1 MQPKNTQNLLLSIL
15 IPSLVGLIIF
25 ILAPM
30 PFSYV
35 FYCIFLFLSFLI
47 TMSLLGQG
55 FAIIVKLKLNVM
67 SLYFLLLIPSI
78 MLLFLQVTNLY
89 IEAINVI
96 LYLLAFIL
104 VPGLSI
110 LLIFKF
116 KPRFSSIEFLAIAYP
131 LSLAFLSILGTIT
144 LIMPVSIR
152 GYVEST
158 TVTLLSITAFII
170 KIKETGLK
178 HSGYYQLKLGNDS
191 LILLS
196 IITLFTTIYIR
207 LYPKISYLL
216 GLDIVRNFIFTL
228 AFTKDPLGSFYDLN
242 AMYPMFQIYLTSII
256 YAVKPSL
263 ETFEIFTV
271 FLNILAILT
280 FYAMATLYLKQ
291 YGEHVPAIATLIW
304 STFSGLGWVDY
315 LKRMLT
321 NQGASTLELI
331 VQANAFSYG
340 DIVWRRLF
348 FYLPMEASLTLS
360 FAVLYFIKRS
370 DIPGVKY
377 VVITSLLLVPM
388 PLLHSYATYFMLTT
402 LFCFTLICSNNLGNQ
417 LWSTGLSLVIT
428 SLVYPIL
435 TWVLK
440 LKGLNITMSIV
451 LFTGYLFLGL
461 FIICKVYYKNWL
473 SSRGRKQQKNIF
485 NTNYLLFGIAAFIL
499 FYFSSLLVWF
509 CANVSFSF
517 NALNLFGY
525 VPWFLYPVKLGMI
538 GLLAIVSIIVIIKN
552 SDSACHQKEFFAFLA
567 LFLLLLVLTRAIAM
581 IQMQYAF
588 EFTFNPN
595 SWLSEA
601 IRKIF
606 LSFREERMFE
616 IFKIPLAIIASIVF
630 EQHIIYKL
638 RKTPATKYFIASGIV
653 SVILLSGMASTLLGF
668 TYYYELI
675 KTNPMTSTELGTL
688 RRLQNNIYTTGKA
701 IIIAPQTPSSY
712 LDFTGAVAIVTESQA
727 AWQSKSPEFPLY
739 VTRFS
744 KTTPTYIYLHK
755 VRDMNKLSEYSGS
768 YMAHLSRIAEKTLE
782 NEEVVIKFING
793 WSPPSPESST
803 ALIIPYNAETMSL
816 FEPYQDEYLRSNT
829 TLALFFQDNLK
840 FMNIYQS
847 PVNIYYYNIE
857 IKNNFAV
864 FNGINSYIR
873 VNGTN
878 MNFNKIMVEFVFDPQ
893 NLSKNQVIVSKFD
906 RGTPPQK
913 SWEIAQYGKRLI
925 FKLSPD
931 GNREESLSTGELLE
945 LNTTYKVRC
954 EYDGKFMKILINDK
968 TVAAKPYSGGIFNSN
983 VDIVIGAELFNN
995 KPTAFAKMK
1004 LGYLCVLND
1013 VPSVEEPIFYAYD
1026 LLSSLGLNYT
1036 TVLSD
1041 DNRIGN
1047 YKTLILPY
1055 DDATTYKILTK
1066 LEKFEQNRISSVI
1079 ILNTKGYGPLLSLF
1093 GNISSSRIIANSI
1106 SSQALYALE
1115 PPVEVQKIYPHKNTK
1130 IIAQYIGANLSSPL
1144 VMEINQSGLKIIY
1157 INIYPLL
1164 SQGQLF
1170 NSTVLQALETLSNYI
1185 DFYNETTVT
1194 SWFTEPSLLFTK
1206 LIASGT
1212 INIQSISLISNQLP
1226 NNQLLSTESY
1236 STVLIKSKKIVVQSG
1251 YGYYTR
1257 LIAFDPT
1264 IILQGNQTKAISV
1277 NGNITLLLRRPKISI
1292 NGTVQFE
1299 DFYML
1304 HPSLIYTD
1312 GRTTTLDGNVTLD
1325 MLLSDEYIIALPYYF
1340 NSPIRVKYSNPLMQ
1354 FNEFSSFLKMLPY
1367 IILTT
1372 IFFAPILLIKR
1383 KHLFH

>member
-1 MQPKNTQNLLLSIL
+1 LLDQKF
-15 IPSLVGLIIF
+15 VV
-25 ILAPM
+25 A
-30 PFSYV
+30 
-35 FYCIFLFLSFLI
+35 
-47 TMSLLGQG
+47 
-55 FAIIVKLKLNVM
+55 VKIKLNVM
-67 SLYFLLLIPSI
+67 FLYFLLVIPSVI
-78 MLLFLQVTNLY
+78 LLFLQVTNLY
-89 IEAINVI
+89 IEAVNAV

-104 VPGLSI
+104 APGLSTLVI
-110 LLIFKF
+110 SKF
-116 KPRFSSIEFLAIAYP
+116 KPRFSYIEFLAIAYP
-131 LSLAFLSILGTIT
+131 LSLALLAILGTIT
-144 LIMPVSIR
+144 LIMPFSIR
-152 GYVEST
+152 GYIQSA
-158 TVTLLSITAFII
+158 TVMLLSVTAFII
-170 KIKETGLK
+170 KIKERGVK
-178 HSGYYQLKLGNDS
+178 HIGYHQLKLENGS
-191 LILLS
+191 FILLA
-196 IITLFTTIYIR
+196 IITLFTSIYIF

-216 GLDIVRNFIFTL
+216 GLDIVRNFISTL
-228 AFTKDPLGSFYDLN
+228 AFTKDPLGSFSDPY
-242 AMYPMFQIYLTSII
+242 AKYPLFQIYLSSII
-256 YAVKPSL
+256 YVVRPSL

-280 FYAMATLYLKQ
+280 FYAMATQYLKQ
-291 YGEHVPAIATLIW
+291 YGDYVPAIATLIW
-304 STFSGLGWVDY
+304 STFSGLGWVDF
-315 LKRMLT
+315 LRRMLT
-321 NQGASTLELI
+321 NQSASILELI
-331 VQANAFSYG
+331 AQADAFSYG
-340 DIVWRRLF
+340 DITWRRFF
-348 FYLPMEASLTLS
+348 FYFSMETSLTLV
-360 FAVLYFIKRS
+360 FAIFYFIKRN
-370 DIPGVKY
+370 DIPRAKHVAL
-377 VVITSLLLVPM
+377 ISLLLVPVSLM
-388 PLLHSYATYFMLTT
+388 HPDAIYPMLVT
-402 LFCFTLICSNNLGNQ
+402 LFCFTLICFNKLGQQ
-417 LWSTGLSLVIT
+417 LWSTGLSLIT
-428 SLVYPIL
+428 SSFVYTVL
-435 TWVLK
+435 TCVLK
-440 LKGLNITMSIV
+440 LKGLNITVSFV
-451 LFTGYLFLGL
+451 TFSGYLFLGL
-461 FIICKVYYKNWL
+461 FMIFMISYKRLWGL
-473 SSRGRKQQKNIF
+473 SVLKQKIIF
-485 NTNYLLFGIAAFIL
+485 NTKYFLFIMFALTL
-499 FYFSSLLVWF
+499 FYFSSLLLWF
-509 CANVSFSF
+509 YGDVAFPF
-517 NALNLFGY
+517 GALNLFGY

-552 SDSACHQKEFFAFLA
+552 SASACHQKEIFAFLA
-567 LFLLLLVLTRAIAM
+567 SFLLLLILTRAIAM

-630 EQHIIYKL
+630 GQHIIFKL
-638 RKTPATKYFIASGIV
+638 RKTPATKYFIASGMV

-701 IIIAPQTPSSY
+701 IIIAPQTPSYY
-712 LDFTGAVAIVTESQA
+712 LDFTGAAAIVTESQA

-744 KTTPTYIYLHK
+744 KTIPTYIYLHK

-768 YMAHLSRIAEKTLE
+768 YMAHLSRIAKTTLE

-803 ALIIPYNAETMSL
+803 ALILPYNAETMSL

-829 TLALFFQDNLK
+829 TLVLFFQDNLK
-840 FMNIYQS
+840 SMNIYQS
-847 PVNIYYYNIE
+847 PVNIYYYNIQ

-873 VNGTN
+873 VNSTN
-878 MNFNKIMVEFVFDPQ
+878 MNFNKIIVEFVFEPQ
-893 NLSKNQVIVSKFD
+893 NLSTTQVIVSKFD
-906 RGTPPQK
+906 WGTPPKK
-913 SWEIAQYGKRLI
+913 SWEIAQHGKRLI

-968 TVAAKPYSGGIFNSN
+968 TVAAKPYSEGIFNSN

-1004 LGYLCVLND
+1004 LGYLYVLND
-1013 VPSVEEPIFYAYD
+1013 VPSEWEPIFYAYD

-1041 DNRIGN
+1041 DNRISN

-1066 LEKFEQNRISSVI
+1066 LENFGQNRISTVI
-1079 ILNTKGYGPLLSLF
+1079 ILNTNGHGPLLSLF

-1130 IIAQYIGANLSSPL
+1130 IIAQYINANLSSPL
-1144 VMEINQSGLKIIY
+1144 IMEINQSGLKIIY
-1157 INIYPLL
+1157 VNIYPLL
-1164 SQGQLF
+1164 SQRQLF

-1185 DFYNETTVT
+1185 DFYSETTVT
-1194 SWFTEPSLLFTK
+1194 SWFTQPSLLFTK
-1206 LIASGT
+1206 LIANGT

-1226 NNQLLSTESY
+1226 NNQVLNTESY
-1236 STVLIKSKKIVVQSG
+1236 NNVIIKSKKIIVQSG

-1264 IILQGNQTKAISV
+1264 IILEGNQTKTVSV

-1304 HPSLIYTD
+1304 HPPIIYND
-1312 GRTTTLDGNVTLD
+1312 GRTTTLSGNVTLD
-1325 MLLSDEYIIALPYYF
+1325 ILLSDEYIIALPYYF

-1367 IILTT
+1367 IILT
-1372 IFFAPILLIKR
+1372 IIVFAPILLIKR
-1383 KHLFH
+1383 KRELK